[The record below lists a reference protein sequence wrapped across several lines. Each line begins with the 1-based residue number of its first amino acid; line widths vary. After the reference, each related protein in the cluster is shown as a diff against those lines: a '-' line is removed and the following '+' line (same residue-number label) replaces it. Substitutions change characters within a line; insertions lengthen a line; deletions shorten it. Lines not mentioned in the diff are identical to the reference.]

1 MAKPSRESNSQIT
14 GRITSDERKAFGA
27 YSKAMGL
34 AAGTVATLLM
44 IRELRIG
51 RLAHL
56 KVDPMLQPI
65 GNTAG
70 TVTSHRF
77 SKSQK
82 ADFERHVDHAGI
94 SSMSQGLGFLC
105 RAELRE
111 RWLETALQTD
121 SKRVES

>member
-1 MAKPSRESNSQIT
+1 MPRPPRQSNSQIT
-14 GRITSDERKAFGA
+14 GRMTPDERKAFGV

-44 IRELRIG
+44 IRELKIG
-51 RLAHL
+51 RLPHL

-77 SKSQK
+77 TKPQK
-82 ADFERHVDHAGI
+82 AEFERHVDHAGI
-94 SSMSQGLGFLC
+94 SSTSQGLGILC

-111 RWLETALQTD
+111 RWLETALHAD